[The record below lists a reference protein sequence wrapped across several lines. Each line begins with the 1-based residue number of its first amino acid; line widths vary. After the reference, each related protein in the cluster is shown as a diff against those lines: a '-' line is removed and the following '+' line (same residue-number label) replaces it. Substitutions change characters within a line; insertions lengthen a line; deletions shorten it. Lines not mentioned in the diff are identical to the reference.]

1 MKSAKLVAALAVAG
15 LAAQSGIAAVRPSTS
30 TVLVA
35 PSATLAAG
43 TRVNGATKGKRSD
56 MTQTGTIALVAGAGA
71 AGVGIAAAAGAFDSN
86 HKSSSPD

>member
-1 MKSAKLVAALAVAG
+1 MTSAKWVAAIAVAG
-15 LAAQSGIAAVRPSTS
+15 LAAQSGIAAVRPSAS
-30 TVLVA
+30 TVVAAPTTNLV
-35 PSATLAAG
+35 AG
-43 TRVNGATKGKRSD
+43 TRVNGAAKGKRSD